1 LQKIDCLKKIKPSF
15 FPAIFWFI
23 ITTILL
29 TLPGSSLPKNDWLDK
44 IWADKW
50 IHISLFGIMVF
61 LWCWSMLRIYP
72 PNKKL
77 KFIFIL
83 VSILGLAYG
92 IGMEFIQKYFI
103 PFRSFDVGDII
114 ADAAGCIV
122 GVVYS
127 TSRYIKK

>member
-1 LQKIDCLKKIKPSF
+1 TDCLKKIKPSF
-15 FPAIFWFI
+15 LPAILWFI
-23 ITTILL
+23 VSTILL

-50 IHISLFGIMVF
+50 IHIGLFATMVF

-72 PNKKL
+72 ANKRL
-77 KFIFIL
+77 KIIFIR
-83 VSILGLAYG
+83 VAIGGLIYG
-92 IGMEFIQKYFI
+92 IGMEFVQKYFI

-114 ADAAGCIV
+114 ADAAGCTV

-127 TSRYIKK
+127 ISRYIKK